1 MRNLLMLVVVM
12 MLFSACGVK
21 GPLYLPE
28 KRYPQPTNTTPAKPV
43 QTETKSQ

>member
-28 KRYPQPTNTTPAKPV
+28 KRYPQSPTTPAKPV